1 MSIKIFS
8 LLIIFAFFTLSA
20 QTALAQKD
28 DWNSVK
34 GLINQEIAFEK
45 SSGEI
50 VFGRINSV
58 NDTEFVIQI
67 ADKTGLTN
75 NSLTVSK
82 PEVNRIWL
90 ATLRFDERNTTKG
103 ALIGSAIGAAIGTV
117 VYLGTKKEDADG
129 LEALYIPI
137 FTLPAAGVGALIGY
151 ISKKGHKRGKLI
163 YKV

>member
-1 MSIKIFS
+1 MSIKIIS
-8 LLIIFAFFTLSA
+8 LLIIFTFFTSSA

-34 GLINQEIAFEK
+34 GLVNQEIAFKK

-50 VFGRINSV
+50 VFGRLNSF

-67 ADKTGLTN
+67 ADKSELTN

-82 PEVNRIWL
+82 TEVNRIWL

-103 ALIGSAIGAAIGTV
+103 ALIGAAIGAAIGTG
-117 VYLGTKKEDADG
+117 VYLETKKEDADG
-129 LEALYIPI
+129 LESLAIPI

-151 ISKKGHKRGKLI
+151 FSKKGHKRGKLI